1 MLASYRGAEA
11 ATALHNMILLGR
23 ASDNIMFTRAEIFR
37 PEAIRELS
45 T

>member
-1 MLASYRGAEA
+1 MLARLAILEEQAS

-37 PEAIRELS
+37 PEAIRD
-45 T
+45 